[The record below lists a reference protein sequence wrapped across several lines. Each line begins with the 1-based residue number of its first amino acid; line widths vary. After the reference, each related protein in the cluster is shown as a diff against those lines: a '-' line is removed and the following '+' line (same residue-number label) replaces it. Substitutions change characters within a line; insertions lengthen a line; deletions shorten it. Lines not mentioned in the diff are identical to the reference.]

1 MYLVDDG
8 KAVAQYSGSWIRKVI
23 HDDGVPADSL
33 RVCTPDLKSGWQ
45 HPKFF
50 NLDERF

>member
-8 KAVAQYSGSWIRKVI
+8 KAVAQYSGSWIRQAI
-23 HDDGVPADSL
+23 CDRGVPADSL

-45 HPKFF
+45 PPKFF
-50 NLDERF
+50 NLDHMF